1 MDKATC
7 FFLGY
12 VAKLHGY
19 KGEVS
24 LFLDV
29 TNPEEYRNLD
39 VIYIEINE
47 QLTPFFIQA
56 FKPKNKGFA
65 AVKLEGVDSEA
76 DAMRI
81 LRKSVYLPESY
92 LPKLEDVHFYD
103 HEVVG
108 YTVID
113 QKYGNIGILEEVV
126 DLKGNPLIR
135 VMKEN
140 KEILIPFH
148 DQLVQHIDRV
158 KKEMHILAP
167 EGLIDLYLS

>member
-1 MDKATC
+1 MDKADC

-29 TNPEEYRNLD
+29 SNPEEYRDLD
-39 VIYIEINE
+39 VIYVEINE
-47 QLTPFFIQA
+47 QLTPFFIES
-56 FKPKNKGFA
+56 FKLKNKGFA
-65 AVKLEGVDSEA
+65 AVKLEGVNSEA
-76 DAMRI
+76 DATRI
-81 LRKSVYLPESY
+81 LRKTVYLPESY
-92 LPKLEDVHFYD
+92 LRELEDVHFYD

-108 YTVID
+108 YRVID
-113 QKYGNIGILEEVV
+113 KNHGDIGILEEVV
-126 DLKGNPLIR
+126 DLKSNPLIR
-135 VMKEN
+135 VMKGE

-148 DQLVQHIDRV
+148 DQLVLRIDRE

-167 EGLIDLYLS
+167 EGLIELYLG